1 MGVVN
6 TKSTEITALD
16 LLTGKKV
23 SPIIGGARIIS
34 KVATVAVAAA
44 DANTSTYRFFR
55 VHTSWRVAAL
65 FIANDAISSGLSFDV
80 GLYET
85 AENGGAVKDV
95 DYFASAV
102 SVVTARGTWTDIS
115 LEATTAGGDVANVEK
130 TIYEILA
137 LTGDHKYYD
146 VVATAN
152 VVGSAAGDIAL
163 QGLFAVPN

>member
-23 SPIIGGARIIS
+23 SPLIGGARLIS

-44 DANTSTYRFFR
+44 DSNTSTYRFFR
-55 VHTSWRVAAL
+55 VHSSWRCAAL
-65 FIANDAISSGLSFDV
+65 FIANDAISSGLSFDI

-85 AENGGAVKDV
+85 AEAGGAAKDV

-102 SVVTARGTWTDIS
+102 SVVTARGAWTEIS

-130 TIYEILA
+130 SIYTILS
-137 LTGDHKYYD
+137 LTAHQYYD

-152 VVGSAAGDIAL
+152 VVGSAAGDISL
-163 QGLFAVPN
+163 QGFFAVPN